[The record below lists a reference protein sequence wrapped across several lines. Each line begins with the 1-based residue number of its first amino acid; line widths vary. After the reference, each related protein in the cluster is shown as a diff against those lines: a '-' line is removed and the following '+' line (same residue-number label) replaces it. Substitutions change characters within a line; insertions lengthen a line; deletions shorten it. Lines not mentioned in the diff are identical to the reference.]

1 MSRSRHWVIIVC
13 ALLAACGEKEKPQ
26 SGSGAGS
33 GGGGGKAARSESRE
47 LHGAGEEED
56 PAVVLK
62 RTFEDALV
70 TPDAEAGQKALE
82 KVAWD
87 GIDVDPD
94 LARRAFEKLAPDSEA
109 RRKLSAHFAMRLA
122 ESNPDEAI
130 EWAQALPEEG
140 ERGEALGR
148 IAVVIS
154 DKDPERA
161 GHLIAEQVPAG
172 TSRDR
177 AVVQVLQRWSQ
188 ADPAAAAEWAGDFSA
203 GAARSA
209 GLKVAVAAW
218 LEKDAAAAAAW
229 IGGRSE
235 DSLRADCL
243 VAVAESLRPAGA
255 EVRSQRLAAFSDA
268 EFRRKVEN
276 LLAQPPP

>member
-1 MSRSRHWVIIVC
+1 LRSARQWI
-13 ALLAACGEKEKPQ
+13 LLAALAAFPSCGEKEKSQP
-26 SGSGAGS
+26 SGEGGS
-33 GGGGGKAARSESRE
+33 NSGKAARSESRE
-47 LHGAGEEED
+47 LHGDGEEQD
-56 PAVVLK
+56 PGVVLK
-62 RTFEDALV
+62 RTFDDAMV
-70 TPDAEAGQKALE
+70 TPDTASREKALE
-82 KVAWD
+82 RVAWD
-87 GIDVDPD
+87 AIDVDAD
-94 LARRAFEKLAPDSEA
+94 LARRAFEKLAPDSEG
-109 RRKLSAHFAMRLA
+109 RRKLAAHFAMRLA

-154 DKDPERA
+154 SRDPERA
-161 GHLIAEQVPAG
+161 ARLIAEQVPAG

-188 ADPAAAAEWAGDFSA
+188 ADPGAATEWVGDFSA

-209 GLKVAVAAW
+209 GLKVGIAAW
-218 LEKDAAAAAAW
+218 LEKDVPAAAAW
-229 IGGRSE
+229 IGGRGDE
-235 DSLRADCL
+235 ALRAECL
-243 VAVAESLRPAGA
+243 VAVAESLRATGA
-255 EVRSQRLAAFSDA
+255 ELRTQRLAAFGDA